1 MPPRMAG
8 SGDRDE
14 TVAPAVLGA
23 DYLDRGKTPEEQ
35 EERGGTEERPHGQP
49 SFPPV
54 VYVPCEAASPNNGEL
69 SVDLRRTRDG
79 RTALLVYSSNERL
92 VRCCG
97 EQQPWVAVHTEK
109 LDELDRRI
117 HFDLILLDVDIP
129 RQFRR

>member
-23 DYLDRGKTPEEQ
+23 DYLDPEENR
-35 EERGGTEERPHGQP
+35 EGSRETWERTEGRP

-109 LDELDRRI
+109 LDELDRSI
-117 HFDLILLDVDIP
+117 HFDLILLDVEIP
-129 RQFRR
+129 QEFRR